1 MEKKKKI
8 EQDCFFAR
16 WSWQVKPTNV
26 PIVPSTKNLI
36 TVGERKSG
44 FIGNVGIINHDNI
57 PHCEKKKKK
66 KKKNANAP
74 LRLFP
79 GRYQPAFFIFL
90 GIGRPLFHNR
100 NRWNE
105 TWREQ
110 RQFPQIRNF
119 PSTSLHRR
127 EIPPL
132 RKQARRC
139 QRAREGEKNDKPEQ
153 HHPVAP
159 TVWWEAITLQ
169 TISFIVQKRKERK
182 SMLRTPDG
190 RLSAKVARALSG
202 FGWTYTALLAIP
214 PILPDLSHLRSQ
226 RRSPTIT
233 FPPWH
238 WYLYLAEVRQ
248 RT

>member
-1 MEKKKKI
+1 
-8 EQDCFFAR
+8 
-16 WSWQVKPTNV
+16 
-26 PIVPSTKNLI
+26 
-36 TVGERKSG
+36 
-44 FIGNVGIINHDNI
+44 
-57 PHCEKKKKK
+57 
-66 KKKNANAP
+66 
-74 LRLFP
+74 
-79 GRYQPAFFIFL
+79 
-90 GIGRPLFHNR
+90 
-100 NRWNE
+100 
-105 TWREQ
+105 
-110 RQFPQIRNF
+110 
-119 PSTSLHRR
+119 LHRR

-214 PILPDLSHLRSQ
+214 PILPDLSHLYVRSDALRQ
-226 RRSPTIT
+226 LH
-233 FPPWH
+233 FPPDTDTYTLQKCDSAPNEPPLSRLLLLLFWVPV
-238 WYLYLAEVRQ
+238 LARYARSRRWQLEAGVISWKLKLEAPVRPE
-248 RT
+248 RRPWLKLPTTTTVLVELANELFRPCARGLRLWTWRLICDWLGRA